1 MAEPAVVDHPPELR
15 LQPMNDVLH
24 LLTADHLA
32 IEACVDEL
40 RSSVPGH
47 ERARLIAELDAQL
60 TIHLHVEEVALHPM
74 VRDIVGRS
82 QEEESDVEHELIR
95 GSLTQ
100 VTQLGDAPGFRA
112 AVEMLSA
119 GITRHVADE
128 EQTIL
133 PELLR
138 EMSPEEQSAL
148 GDAIVDA
155 RRSGDRL
162 PRRLPTSSSEL
173 PAANAFNAG
182 R

>member
-1 MAEPAVVDHPPELR
+1 MAVPVVADHRPELR
-15 LQPMNDVLH
+15 LQLVNDVMH
-24 LLTADHLA
+24 LLVSDHRG

-40 RSSVPGH
+40 RSSVPGD
-47 ERARLIAELDAQL
+47 ERARLIAELDTRL
-60 TIHLHVEEVALHPM
+60 TIHLHVEELALHPM
-74 VRDIVGRS
+74 VRDIVGSS

-95 GSLTQ
+95 GSLAQ
-100 VTQLGDAPGFRA
+100 VTQLVDAPGFRA

-119 GITRHVADE
+119 GITRHITDE

-138 EMSPEEQSAL
+138 AMRPEEQSAL
-148 GDAIVDA
+148 GDAIFDA
-155 RRSGDRL
+155 RRSSDRL
-162 PRRLPTSSSEL
+162 QRRLPTSSAEL